1 MQGGGV
7 SDLAVGRPTSKQPE
21 HTPPTITSP
30 ISPPPPTNTSTS
42 TADTTSPTPHHHPTA
57 NSDPYGSPRNRN
69 TLSIYYGHPRMES
82 TPRSVPGALLNFRLV
97 ALSTG
102 WGRGQC
108 DPGNG
113 VRGGKSLGH
122 LGQRLVAFHIGHP

>member
-21 HTPPTITSP
+21 LTPRPSP
-30 ISPPPPTNTSTS
+30 RPSLPRHPTNTSTS

-69 TLSIYYGHPRMES
+69 TLSIYYGHPY
-82 TPRSVPGALLNFRLV
+82 
-97 ALSTG
+97 
-102 WGRGQC
+102 
-108 DPGNG
+108 
-113 VRGGKSLGH
+113 
-122 LGQRLVAFHIGHP
+122 

>member
-57 NSDPYGSPRNRN
+57 NSDPYGSPF
-69 TLSIYYGHPRMES
+69 TLLGSS
-82 TPRSVPGALLNFRLV
+82 
-97 ALSTG
+97 
-102 WGRGQC
+102 
-108 DPGNG
+108 G
-113 VRGGKSLGH
+113 V
-122 LGQRLVAFHIGHP
+122 